1 VTNVSNYNGF
11 SVASAPPYTSPNPNY
26 DEKHY
31 IEAFSPLLDAAG
43 FPARFIVDQGRSG
56 KQPTGMS

>member
-1 VTNVSNYNGF
+1 MTTVSNYNGF

-31 IEAFSPLLDAAG
+31 IEAVSPLLDAAC
-43 FPARFIVDQGRSG
+43 FPARFIVDQGRSV
-56 KQPTGMS
+56 KQPTGMA